1 MGNIKVNKSDV
12 GHCCWCGAPTLM
24 EKTMT
29 ADTPI
34 LEEMEDKIDMI
45 GRNQVWGTNSDWSRL
60 NMNSDTEAELLVYDQ
75 LLSTVSFKTVCEKCL
90 IDDEKLYRKY
100 YEK

>member
-1 MGNIKVNKSDV
+1 
-12 GHCCWCGAPTLM
+12 M

-34 LEEMEDKIDMI
+34 LEEMEDKIDVI
-45 GRNQVWGTNSDWSRL
+45 GRNQVWGANSDWSRL